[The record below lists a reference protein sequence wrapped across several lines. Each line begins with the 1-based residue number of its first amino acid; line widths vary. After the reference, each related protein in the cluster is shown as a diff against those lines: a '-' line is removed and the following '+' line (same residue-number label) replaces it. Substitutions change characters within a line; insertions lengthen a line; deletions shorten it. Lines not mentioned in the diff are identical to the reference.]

1 MQEHTNGYSN
11 RNSSIELLKIISIF
25 MIVLSHSVPLWSI
38 EIQEGLIDLNLAS
51 LDIQNMI
58 LVFFKYLGQIGNAI
72 FIICS
77 SYFLLDNNKINAK
90 KVLYIMA
97 DVFFISIAFLIVFL
111 LLGYN
116 LSSKE
121 LIKQIFP
128 TTFKNNWFVTVY
140 LIFYIIHPLL
150 NIIIE
155 KLNKKSLL
163 QICMFIVIYYFC
175 IQFIFEPTTNY
186 QDIVG
191 FVLIYFIVAYLK
203 NFLRNYSLNKKLN
216 IIVLLI
222 SCIAFISFIILEN
235 FIGCKIKMLSD
246 NILRFATLMNPLVII
261 ISISLFNL
269 FVNKNYN
276 NLKINYISSLSLLI
290 YLIHENALVREYTKA
305 FYWTNIENI
314 FSYRYISL
322 LVLFTAIGVFL
333 ASLAIA
339 ALYKETIQKL
349 IKKICDSIWNLLIK
363 IEEKCTN
370 ILLKLD

>member
-163 QICMFIVIYYFC
+163 HICMFIVIYYFC

-322 LVLFTAIGVFL
+322 LVLFTTIGVFL
-333 ASLAIA
+333 VSLVIAS
-339 ALYKETIQKL
+339 LYKETIQKL
-349 IKKICDSIWNLLIK
+349 IKKICDSIWNFLIK

>member
-1 MQEHTNGYSN
+1 
-11 RNSSIELLKIISIF
+11 

-163 QICMFIVIYYFC
+163 HICMFIVIYYFC

-322 LVLFTAIGVFL
+322 LVLFTTIGVFL
-333 ASLAIA
+333 VSLVIAS
-339 ALYKETIQKL
+339 LYKETIQKL
-349 IKKICDSIWNLLIK
+349 IKKICDSIWNFLIK